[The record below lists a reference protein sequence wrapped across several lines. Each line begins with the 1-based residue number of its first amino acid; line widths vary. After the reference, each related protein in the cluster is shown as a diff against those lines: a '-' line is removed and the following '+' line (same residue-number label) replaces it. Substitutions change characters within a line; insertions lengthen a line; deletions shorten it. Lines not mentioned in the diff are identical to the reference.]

1 MGLSKLL
8 FSSRYLRNG
17 VGYLGRRLLA
27 SEASHSP
34 CESGGHKELGTS
46 GGSAGAVNL
55 KAAVCGVYTDKDG
68 RFELT
73 DFAKEVDAGSSNKL
87 TQHLNVLGP
96 EFKVGQAIVVSDVGE
111 YEAVALTSFGPK
123 DAGEDELEGLHEGK
137 ENVRWGIGAGHK
149 VLNPYGFANRQMFYD
164 VGLHPDATGES
175 FTLAEWKFDKFRHRP
190 PLPPAGRP
198 AIDSD
203 EAQIGII
210 RGQAQNWARYLSD
223 MPANKMTPTDVAQ
236 QAIDVLCPL
245 GVRVTAHEKSWI
257 EANNMQAFLTVARGS
272 CEPPI
277 FLECE
282 YKGLDSGN
290 VILMAAKG
298 VTFDSGGLC
307 LKKPSDMIENRGS
320 MAGAAA
326 ALGAIRA
333 LAELKAKVN
342 VTLVVPLCENMIS
355 GQCMKVGD
363 IVPALNGLNIQIEDT
378 DMEGRLMLAD
388 ALVYGQ
394 AKYRPY
400 TVVDVATFTHGI
412 KLATGGGCYGC
423 FANREWLWAGAR
435 RAGAAAG
442 DRPWRFPLWDY
453 YRRQIVDDPSVDLR
467 NRGSGKATPCIGAAF
482 LQQFVC
488 ANWLHFDITGVGKLA
503 HAAPPYLRAARMSGR
518 PTRALALTLMNIAAH
533 DECQTDTH

>member
-8 FSSRYLRNG
+8 FSSRYLQNG
-17 VGYLGRRLLA
+17 VGYMGRRLLA
-27 SEASHSP
+27 SEAGHPP
-34 CESGGHKELGTS
+34 CESQESAKS
-46 GGSAGAVNL
+46 AGSAGAVNR
-55 KAAVCGVYTDKDG
+55 KAAVCGVYQTNG
-68 RFELT
+68 GYELSEW
-73 DFAKEVDAGSSNKL
+73 AAQLDAESGNKL
-87 TQHLNVLGP
+87 TKQLNVLGAD
-96 EFKVGQAIVVSDVGE
+96 FKVGQAVVVSDVGQ
-111 YEAVALTSFGPK
+111 YEAVALSSFGPK
-123 DAGEDELEGLHEGK
+123 EAAEDELEGLHEGK

-149 VLNPYGFANRQMFYD
+149 VLSPYGFHNLQTWYD
-164 VGLHPDATGES
+164 PGQHPDASAES

-190 PLPPAGRP
+190 PLPPGGQIP
-198 AIDSD
+198 VESD
-203 EAQIGII
+203 DGKEGQI

-236 QAIDVLCPL
+236 EAIDVLCPL
-245 GVRVTAHEKSWI
+245 GVRVTAHDRHWI

-282 YKGLDSGN
+282 YKGLESGN
-290 VILMAAKG
+290 TILMAAKG

-307 LKKPSDMIENRGS
+307 LKRPADMIENRGS

-326 ALGAIRA
+326 ALGAIQA
-333 LAELKAKVN
+333 LARLKAKVN
-342 VTLVVPLCENMIS
+342 VSLVVPLCENMIS

-400 TVVDVATFTHGI
+400 TIVDVATLTHGI
-412 KLATGGGCYGC
+412 KMATGGGCYGC
-423 FANREWLWAGAR
+423 FSNKEWLWECAK
-435 RAGAAAG
+435 RAGAISG

-453 YRRQIVDDPSVDLR
+453 YKKQIVDDPSVDLR

-488 ANWLHFDITGVGKLA
+488 ADWLHFDITGVGKLA
-503 HAAPPYLRAARMSGR
+503 HDPPPYLCSKRMSGR
-518 PTRALALTLMNIAAH
+518 PTRALTHTLMHIAH
-533 DECQTDTH
+533 YDDKCRNKHQ

>member
-8 FSSRYLRNG
+8 FSSRYLQNG
-17 VGYLGRRLLA
+17 AGYMGRRLLA
-27 SEASHSP
+27 SEAGHSP
-34 CESGGHKELGTS
+34 CESSGNKES
-46 GGSAGAVNL
+46 GKSVVNA
-55 KAAVCGVYTDKDG
+55 KAAVCGVYIADG

-73 DFAKEVDAGSSNKL
+73 SYGQEVDGKGSNKL

-96 EFKVGQAIVVSDVGE
+96 EFKVGQAVVVTDVGE
-111 YEAVALTSFGPK
+111 FEAVALTSFGPK
-123 DAGEDELEGLHEGK
+123 DAEQNELEGLHEGR
-137 ENVRWGIGAGHK
+137 ENIRWGIGAGYR
-149 VLNPYGFANRQMFYD
+149 VLNPYGFAKWQMWYD
-164 VGLHPDATGES
+164 ASVHRDASCEAL
-175 FTLAEWKFDKFRHRP
+175 TLAEWKFDKFRHYP
-190 PLPPAGRP
+190 PLPPAGQP
-198 AIDSD
+198 SIDTD
-203 EAQIGII
+203 EGKMGVV

-236 QAIDVLCPL
+236 EAIDVLCPL
-245 GVRVTAHEKSWI
+245 GVKVTAHDQHWI

-320 MAGAAA
+320 MAGAAC

-333 LAELKAKVN
+333 LAELKEKVN

-363 IVPALNGLNIQIEDT
+363 IVPALNGVNIQIEDT
-378 DMEGRLMLAD
+378 DMEGRLMMAD

-394 AKYRPY
+394 ARYRPY
-400 TVVDVATFTHGI
+400 IVVDVATLTHGI
-412 KLATGGGCYGC
+412 KMATGGGCYGC
-423 FANREWLWAGAR
+423 FANKEYLWDCAK
-435 RAGAAAG
+435 RAGATSG

-453 YRRQIVDDPSVDLR
+453 YKRQIVDDPSVDLR

-488 ANWLHFDITGVGKLA
+488 TDWLHFDITGVGKLA
-503 HAAPPYLRAARMSGR
+503 HDPPPYLCSKRMSGR
-518 PTRALALTLMNIAAH
+518 PTRALTHTLINIATH
-533 DECQTDTH
+533 EECRAKSH

>member
-8 FSSRYLRNG
+8 FSSRYLQNG
-17 VGYLGRRLLA
+17 AGYLSRRLLA
-27 SEASHSP
+27 SEAGHSP
-34 CESGGHKELGTS
+34 CESGGQKE
-46 GGSAGAVNL
+46 SAKSAINA
-55 KAAVCGVYTDKDG
+55 KAAVCGVYVADG

-73 DFAKEVDAGSSNKL
+73 SFGQEVEAGSNKL

-96 EFKVGQAIVVSDVGE
+96 EFKVGQAVVVTDVGE
-111 YEAVALTSFGPK
+111 YEAVALASFGPK
-123 DAGEDELEGLHEGK
+123 DAGEDELEGLHEGR
-137 ENVRWGIGAGHK
+137 ENIRWGIGAGYK
-149 VLNPYGFANRQMFYD
+149 VLNPYGFAEKQMYYD
-164 VGLHPDATGES
+164 VGQYRDATGEA
-175 FTLAEWKFDKFRHRP
+175 FTLAEWKFDKFRHHP
-190 PLPPAGRP
+190 PLPPAGHLS
-198 AIDSD
+198 IDSD
-203 EAQIGII
+203 EGQKGII

-236 QAIDVLCPL
+236 EAIDVLCPL
-245 GVRVTAHEKSWI
+245 GVKVTAHDKHWI

-320 MAGAAA
+320 MAGAAC

-333 LAELKAKVN
+333 LAELKEKVN

-363 IVPALNGLNIQIEDT
+363 IVPALNGVNIQIEDT
-378 DMEGRLMLAD
+378 DMEGRLMMAD

-394 AKYRPY
+394 ARYRPY
-400 TVVDVATFTHGI
+400 IVVDVATLTHGI
-412 KLATGGGCYGC
+412 KMATGGGCYGC
-423 FANREWLWAGAR
+423 FANKEWLWDCAK
-435 RAGAAAG
+435 RAGALSG
-442 DRPWRFPLWDY
+442 DRPWRFPLWEY
-453 YRRQIVDDPSVDLR
+453 YKRQIVDDPSVDLR

-488 ANWLHFDITGVGKLA
+488 TDWLHFDITGVGKLA
-503 HAAPPYLRAARMSGR
+503 HDPPPYLCSKRMSGR
-518 PTRALALTLMNIAAH
+518 PTRALTHTLINIATH
-533 DECQTDTH
+533 EECRAKSH